1 MAMSLFSGV
10 PLSLAILMAAAPVM
24 AEDGKPPIGEDLYEL
39 CSSFPHNSQ
48 CNGYEIP
55 IALADRPGQ
64 IGRCLFKKEEEQEQG
79 ADCKV
84 VAEESEIT
92 IYQEVEG
99 KLKVL
104 KDRSPTR
111 IVKLMRS
118 QIGRFEY
125 RQDREDRTGARVL
138 TTLAFGL
145 PGLLMEPDRD
155 ISQFLLEYSLPTTD
169 SAQKAGVGMWTFVV
183 DRSAV
188 PNIRSQLEKSVGRP
202 PESPALAD
210 SKPTESKPAD
220 SEPAVPKNQKR

>member
-1 MAMSLFSGV
+1 MARSLFSGV
-10 PLSLAILMAAAPVM
+10 SLSISILMAAAPAF
-24 AEDGKPPIGEDLYEL
+24 AEKPPIGEDLYEL

-64 IGRCLFKKEEEQEQG
+64 IGRCVFKEEEKEQG

-111 IVKLMRS
+111 IVKLTRS
-118 QIGRFEY
+118 QMGRFEY
-125 RQDREDRTGARVL
+125 RESTQDRTGERVVS
-138 TTLAFGL
+138 TLLIGL
-145 PGLLMEPDRD
+145 PGLLAVRDRE
-155 ISQFLLEYSLPTTD
+155 ISEFQLEYSLPTTD
-169 SAQKAGVGMWTFVV
+169 SAQKAGVGRWTFVV
-183 DRSAV
+183 DRNV
-188 PNIRSQLEKSVGRP
+188 GLDVRSKLEKSVGRQ
-202 PESPALAD
+202 PESPTPAD
-210 SKPTESKPAD
+210 SKPVDPKPAD
-220 SEPAVPKNQKR
+220 SKPEAPKNQKR

>member
-1 MAMSLFSGV
+1 MAMSLFSSV
-10 PLSLAILMAAAPVM
+10 PLSIAILMAAAPVM
-24 AEDGKPPIGEDLYEL
+24 AEKPLIGEDLYQL

-64 IGRCLFKKEEEQEQG
+64 TGHCLFKEEEKEQG
-79 ADCKV
+79 GDCKV

-111 IVKLMRS
+111 IVKLTRS

-145 PGLLMEPDRD
+145 AGLLMEPDRD
-155 ISQFLLEYSLPTTD
+155 VSQFFLDYSRPTTD
-169 SAQKAGVGMWTFVV
+169 SAQKADVGMWTFMV

-202 PESPALAD
+202 PESPAPVD
-210 SKPTESKPAD
+210 SKPAD
-220 SEPAVPKNQKR
+220 SKPIDSNPVVPKNQKR

>member
-1 MAMSLFSGV
+1 MAMSVFSGV
-10 PLSLAILMAAAPVM
+10 SLSIAILMAAAPVM
-24 AEDGKPPIGEDLYEL
+24 AEAGKPPIGEDLYQL

-64 IGRCLFKKEEEQEQG
+64 TGHCLFKEEKEQG
-79 ADCKV
+79 GDCKV

-111 IVKLMRS
+111 IVKLTRS

-155 ISQFLLEYSLPTTD
+155 VSQFLLEYSLPTTD

-183 DRSAV
+183 DSSAV

-202 PESPALAD
+202 PESPAPID
-210 SKPTESKPAD
+210 SKPANSKPAD
-220 SEPAVPKNQKR
+220 SEPAAPKNQKR

>member
-1 MAMSLFSGV
+1 MAMSVFSGV
-10 PLSLAILMAAAPVM
+10 SLSIAILMAAAPVM
-24 AEDGKPPIGEDLYEL
+24 AEAGKPPIGEDLYEL

-64 IGRCLFKKEEEQEQG
+64 IGHCLFKEEKEQG
-79 ADCKV
+79 GDCKV

-111 IVKLMRS
+111 IVKLTRS

-138 TTLAFGL
+138 STLAFGL

-169 SAQKAGVGMWTFVV
+169 SVQKAGVRTWTFVV

-188 PNIRSQLEKSVGRP
+188 PNVRSQLEKSVGRQ
-202 PESPALAD
+202 PESPTPVDAKPAD
-210 SKPTESKPAD
+210 PKPAD
-220 SEPAVPKNQKR
+220 SETAVPKNQKR

>member
-1 MAMSLFSGV
+1 MAMSVFSGV
-10 PLSLAILMAAAPVM
+10 SLSIAILMAAAPVM
-24 AEDGKPPIGEDLYEL
+24 AEAGKPPIGEDLYQL

-64 IGRCLFKKEEEQEQG
+64 IGHCLFKEEKEQG
-79 ADCKV
+79 GDCKV

-111 IVKLMRS
+111 IVKLTRS

-138 TTLAFGL
+138 STLAFGL

-169 SAQKAGVGMWTFVV
+169 SAQKAGAGMWTFVV

-188 PNIRSQLEKSVGRP
+188 PNVRSQLEKSVGRQ
-202 PESPALAD
+202 PESPTPVDAKPAD
-210 SKPTESKPAD
+210 PKPAD
-220 SEPAVPKNQKR
+220 SETAVPKNQKR